1 MPVLDPMGTNPSADR
16 QIGELKADLVANGSI
31 ELSATAPEQ
40 IPKASQLL
48 PHGTSVYVPSPT
60 NKSLDSNIKI
70 VGALHEA
77 GLEAV
82 PHIAA
87 RKVKS
92 RRELRGYLL
101 RIVEDYGVHRVLVIG
116 GDVTKSAGPYADS
129 SALLHDDVLAEA
141 GIHEIGIA
149 GYPEGHP
156 RIPPEILNSDFDDKL
171 ELASRLG
178 LGIEVITQFS
188 FAPARIIEYCAA
200 LSHRAPEVP
209 VYVGLAGPTQPAM
222 LIRYARYCGVSA
234 SLRALTDLG
243 VKAVKLISHTDPDEQ
258 LTALAQ
264 YCALRESCNVIGIH
278 VFSFGGFERSAEWMR
293 NKCRQRSG

>member
-1 MPVLDPMGTNPSADR
+1 MPTPHPMGQSATGGRPIVDV
-16 QIGELKADLVANGSI
+16 ISDLVANGSI
-31 ELSATAPEQ
+31 ELSVAALEQ

-48 PHGTSVYVPSPT
+48 PFGTSVYIPSPA
-60 NKSLDSNIKI
+60 KQSLHSTIEI

-87 RKVKS
+87 RKVES
-92 RRELRGYLL
+92 RRELRDYLS
-101 RIVEDYGVHRVLVIG
+101 RVVEEYGVHRVLIIG
-116 GDVTKSAGPYADS
+116 GDVKQAAGPYADS
-129 SALLHDDVLAEA
+129 SALLHDDVLAEV

-156 RIPPEILNSDFDDKL
+156 RIPPGVLNADFDEKL

-188 FAPARIIEYCAA
+188 FAPTRIVEYCAT
-200 LSHRAPEVP
+200 LSHRAPEIP
-209 VYVGLAGPTQPAM
+209 VYVGLAGPTQTAM

-243 VKAVKLISHTDPDEQ
+243 VKAIKLMSHTDPDEQ

-264 YCALRESCNVIGIH
+264 YCAMRESCNVIGIH
-278 VFSFGGFERSAEWMR
+278 VFSFGGFERSAAWMR
-293 NKCRQRSG
+293 NKCRQRSS

>member
-1 MPVLDPMGTNPSADR
+1 MPAPHPMGPNATGGR
-16 QIGELKADLVANGSI
+16 QIVDVKSELVANGSI
-31 ELSATAPEQ
+31 ELSVAALEQ
-40 IPKASQLL
+40 IPKAAQLL
-48 PHGTSVYVPSPT
+48 PFGTSVYIPSPA
-60 NKSLDSNIKI
+60 KQRLDSNIEI

-87 RKVKS
+87 RKLNS
-92 RRELRGYLL
+92 RRELRDYLL
-101 RIVEDYGVHRVLVIG
+101 RVVEDYGVHRVLIIG
-116 GDVTKSAGPYADS
+116 GDVNQAAGPYQDS

-156 RIPPEILNSDFDDKL
+156 RIPHQVLNADFDEKL
-171 ELASRLG
+171 ELASRIG

-188 FAPARIIEYCAA
+188 FAPTRIVEYCAT
-200 LSHRAPEVP
+200 LSHRAPEIP
-209 VYVGLAGPTQPAM
+209 VYVGLAGPTQTAM

-243 VKAVKLISHTDPDEQ
+243 VKAIKQMSHTDPDEQ

-264 YCALRESCNVIGIH
+264 YCAMRESCNVIGIH
-278 VFSFGGFERSAEWMR
+278 VFSFGNFERSAAWMR
-293 NKCRQRSG
+293 IKCRKRSS

>member
-1 MPVLDPMGTNPSADR
+1 MPELHPMGTNTSTGR
-16 QIGELKADLVANGSI
+16 QTGQVKADLVANGSI

-40 IPKASQLL
+40 IAKASQLL
-48 PHGTSVYVPSPT
+48 PYGTSVYVPSPAK
-60 NKSLDSNIKI
+60 KSLHSNIEI
-70 VGALHEA
+70 VAALHEA

-92 RRELRGYLL
+92 RRELREYLL
-101 RIVEDYGVHRVLVIG
+101 RVVEEYGVHRVLIIG
-116 GDVTKSAGPYADS
+116 GDVAKSAGPYADS

-156 RIPPEILNSDFDDKL
+156 RIPPEVLNADFDAKL
-171 ELASRLG
+171 ELASGLG

-200 LSHRAPEVP
+200 LSHRAPEIP
-209 VYVGLAGPTQPAM
+209 VYVGVAGPTQPAM
-222 LIRYARYCGVSA
+222 LIRYSRYCGVSA

-243 VKAVKLISHTDPDEQ
+243 VKAV
-258 LTALAQ
+258 
-264 YCALRESCNVIGIH
+264 
-278 VFSFGGFERSAEWMR
+278 
-293 NKCRQRSG
+293 

>member
-1 MPVLDPMGTNPSADR
+1 MPALYAEGSHATGGR
-16 QIGELKADLVANGSI
+16 QFDHVISDLVANGSI
-31 ELSATAPEQ
+31 ELSVAALEQ

-48 PHGTSVYVPSPT
+48 PFGTSVYVPSPA
-60 NKSLDSNIKI
+60 KKGLHSNIGI
-70 VGALHEA
+70 VEALSAA

-92 RRELRGYLL
+92 RRQLRQYLL
-101 RIVEDYGVHRVLVIG
+101 RVVQDYGVHRVLIIG
-116 GDVTKSAGPYADS
+116 GDVAQAAGPYADS

-141 GIHEIGIA
+141 GILEIGIA

-156 RIPPEILNSDFDDKL
+156 KIPPRVLHADFDEKL

-178 LGIEVITQFS
+178 LGIEVITQFT

-209 VYVGLAGPTQPAM
+209 VYVGVAGPTQTAM

-234 SLRALTDLG
+234 SLRALADFG
-243 VKAVKLISHTDPDEQ
+243 VKAVKLMSHTDPDEQ
-258 LTALAQ
+258 LTVLAQ
-264 YCALRESCNVIGIH
+264 YCAMREACNVIGIH
-278 VFSFGGFERSAEWMR
+278 VFSFGGFERSAAWMR
-293 NKCRQRSG
+293 TKCRG

>member
-1 MPVLDPMGTNPSADR
+1 MPAQYPMGTNASSGR
-16 QIGELKADLVANGSI
+16 QISDVISDLVANGSI
-31 ELSATAPEQ
+31 ELSAVAVEQ
-40 IPKASQLL
+40 IPQASRLL
-48 PHGTSVYVPSPT
+48 SYGTSVYVPSPAK
-60 NKSLDSNIKI
+60 KSLRSNFEII
-70 VGALHEA
+70 AALHKA

-92 RRELRGYLL
+92 RRELKEYLFRL
-101 RIVEDYGVHRVLVIG
+101 VEEYGVHRVLIIG
-116 GDVTKSAGPYADS
+116 GDVTKAAGPYADS
-129 SALLHDDVLAEA
+129 SALLHDDILAAA

-156 RIPPEILNSDFDDKL
+156 RIPLKVLNTDFDEKL

-188 FAPARIIEYCAA
+188 FAPARIVEYCAT
-200 LSHRAPEVP
+200 LSHRAPEIP

-234 SLRALTDLG
+234 SLRALIDMG

-258 LTALAQ
+258 LTALAR
-264 YCALRESCNVIGIH
+264 YCAMRESCNVIGIH
-278 VFSFGGFERSAEWMR
+278 VFSFGGFERSAAWMR
-293 NKCRQRSG
+293 NKCRQRSP